1 MAVWCRFLILACYL
15 CAVLRADEQP
25 KVVTGS
31 ALQKALASS
40 VSWSADGVALQSQLA
55 SVRQQSGILVL
66 RDRRVDPRSSI
77 TVETGFVAR
86 AAVLQQIAAAV
97 PDCSAVVTDSY
108 VLLGPANRVQR
119 LPVLLKEVS
128 EQENLWKKLPA
139 GRLPRKAVSGLQ
151 PEWSA
156 GAVPREILQRAAAEC
171 GIELE
176 NAELVPHDVWGAV
189 QLPRQSFAELA
200 CLVLVQFDLQPVL
213 AADSPRVR
221 IEPIDGARVLELK
234 YSVPLKQKEQLQSEW
249 RQRHP
254 EAGLRWS
261 SSTVTLKADLDL
273 HADFVGVQ
281 QRLSA
286 LGAGAGAAVPG
297 DSLRTRQFQLQGER
311 VTVGYLLQELRKNR
325 IVIEVEGED
334 EPAVQR
340 LLQGVVDLS
349 VVREKQPGL
358 KFFPALFGGQF
369 RTVEV
374 LDDRIRLKP

>member
-1 MAVWCRFLILACYL
+1 MAVWCRLLILACYS
-15 CAVLRADEQP
+15 CAVLRADEQS

-55 SVRQQSGILVL
+55 SVRQQYGILVL
-66 RDRRVDPRSSI
+66 RDRRIDPRSSI

-128 EQENLWKKLPA
+128 EQESFWKKLPV

-176 NAELVPHDVWGAV
+176 NVELVPHDVWGAM

-200 CLVLVQFDLQPVL
+200 CFVLVQFDLQPVL

-221 IEPIDGARVLELK
+221 IEPIDAARVLELK

-249 RQRHP
+249 TQRHP
-254 EAGLRWS
+254 EVGLRWS

-273 HADFVGVQ
+273 HADFVGLQ
-281 QRLSA
+281 QRLST
-286 LGAGAGAAVPG
+286 LGAGAAAPG

-311 VTVGYLLQELRKNR
+311 ATVGYLLQELRKNR

-374 LDDRIRLKP
+374 LDDRIRLNR

>member
-1 MAVWCRFLILACYL
+1 MAVWCRLLILACYS
-15 CAVLRADEQP
+15 CAVLRADEQS

-66 RDRRVDPRSSI
+66 RDRRIDPRSSI

-128 EQENLWKKLPA
+128 EQESFWKKLPV

-176 NAELVPHDVWGAV
+176 NVELVPHDVWGAM

-200 CLVLVQFDLQPVL
+200 CFVLVQFDLQPVL

-221 IEPIDGARVLELK
+221 IEPIDAARVLELK

-249 RQRHP
+249 TQRHP
-254 EAGLRWS
+254 EVGLRWS

-273 HADFVGVQ
+273 HADFVGLQ
-281 QRLSA
+281 QRLST
-286 LGAGAGAAVPG
+286 LGAGVAVPG

-311 VTVGYLLQELRKNR
+311 ATVGYLLQELRKNR

-374 LDDRIRLKP
+374 LDDRIRLNR